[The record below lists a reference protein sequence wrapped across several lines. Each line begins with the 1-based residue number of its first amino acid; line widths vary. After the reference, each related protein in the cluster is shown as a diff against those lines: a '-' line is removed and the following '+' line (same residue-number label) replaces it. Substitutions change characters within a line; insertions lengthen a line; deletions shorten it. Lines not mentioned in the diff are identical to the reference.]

1 MLNSTLIL
9 SQLEIFLFGFQSQD
23 WAERKPLVQL
33 SFGGAAPSPAVRLH
47 EAENENDTGGGLW
60 PTLTFS
66 SLALGICCSS
76 SEGFLS
82 FLSRAEP

>member
-33 SFGGAAPSPAVRLH
+33 SFGGAAPSPAVLLH
-47 EAENENDTGGGLW
+47 EA
-60 PTLTFS
+60 
-66 SLALGICCSS
+66 
-76 SEGFLS
+76 
-82 FLSRAEP
+82 